1 MKNGATV
8 QDLRTRFQ
16 FTTKEDRRNKNIKK
30 ISKYN
35 KKLERFVHGHS
46 SSIADEAKKSARVRK
61 TRPPTNKSRRLSQDV
76 HKRIA
81 RCWSCPCVLPH
92 EAKLGLLK
100 CLMSQENADSAI
112 NLDLL
117 VSMMSADQSK
127 EIWLESRI
135 RILPDK

>member
-16 FTTKEDRRNKNIKK
+16 FTTKEDRRNKNLKK
-30 ISKYN
+30 ISKFN

-46 SSIADEAKKSARVRK
+46 FNTTDDGKKSARVRK
-61 TRPPTNKSRRLSQDV
+61 TQPPTNKSRRLSQDA

-81 RCWSCPCVLPH
+81 RCWSCPCLMPH

-100 CLMSQENADSAI
+100 CLMSQGNPNSAI

-117 VSMMSADQSK
+117 VSMMSADQTK